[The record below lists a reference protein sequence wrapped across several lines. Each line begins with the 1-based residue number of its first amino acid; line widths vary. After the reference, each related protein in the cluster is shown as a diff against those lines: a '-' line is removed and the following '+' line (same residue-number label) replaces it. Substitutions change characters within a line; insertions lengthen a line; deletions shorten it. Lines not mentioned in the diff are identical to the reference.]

1 MFSVSNIRFIFHF
14 VNFYVDVFVV
24 SKCSFI
30 HFVRH
35 LDKEGGALSIALSI
49 EREKPQEERVK
60 NVCLTDLVQKKIT
73 TMTNNNTKNIYVKMV
88 MTAYELA
95 MTPTVSLTQFKTF
108 IKVQRQNGVVLVKGN
123 INLVSFC
130 IPRQHFN
137 EKIEILKTT

>member
-1 MFSVSNIRFIFHF
+1 
-14 VNFYVDVFVV
+14 
-24 SKCSFI
+24 
-30 HFVRH
+30 
-35 LDKEGGALSIALSI
+35 
-49 EREKPQEERVK
+49 
-60 NVCLTDLVQKKIT
+60 
-73 TMTNNNTKNIYVKMV
+73 MTNNNTKNIYVKMV

-95 MTPTVSLTQFKTF
+95 VTPTVSLTQFKTF